1 MAAKVNLIR
10 DARVFFT
17 TNVDPVTGKVSKG
30 DASTGNPVFAVG
42 NLFELQPL
50 DGLTFSQST
59 GTETVTMNEAGET
72 PVRGQRV
79 YNTSL
84 EPANFS
90 FSTYLRPAK
99 IGSATDCEEAV
110 LWNALACDKA
120 IGSTTG
126 SPAVAT
132 DAWTAGTP
140 GTTKAQLVFTNS
152 DRNQLQKFGIIICM
166 KGNTI
171 VMNNACLESAT
182 IDFGIDAIAT
192 VAWSGMATEI
202 EYRAA
207 VAFDQVPESSGGTQE
222 FQTGG
227 LGDGAARFKITDGR
241 YLANKL
247 SVAKI
252 TYPHDS
258 TDTADVYTIPIT
270 GGSIGITNN
279 TTYLT
284 PATIGVVNKPLTSF
298 TGARGFTGNLTAY
311 LRASSDNTGETG
323 DLVKALTDAAKVTD
337 QLVAK
342 VEVSMGAASTSTT
355 APHVVFKADTALLS
369 IPDVNTDQ
377 IVGVTLNFT
386 PHGSEDITDT
396 DELVIEYFHPT

>member
-17 TNVDPVTGKVSKG
+17 SNVNPVTGKVS
-30 DASTGNPVFAVG
+30 TGAGTVG
-42 NLFELQPL
+42 NDAFNTTNLVELQVL
-50 DGLTFSQST
+50 DGLTFSQNT
-59 GTETVTMNEAGET
+59 GTETVTMNESGLT

-90 FSTYLRPAK
+90 FSTYARPAV
-99 IGSATDCEEAV
+99 ISTVTDCEEAV

-120 IGSTTG
+120 IGSVSTDPT
-126 SPAVAT
+126 PVPT
-132 DAWTAGTP
+132 DAWTTGTP
-140 GTTKAQLVFTNS
+140 GTTKAELSFANS

-171 VMNNACLESAT
+171 ILNNACLESAT
-182 IDFGIDAIAT
+182 VDFGIDAIAT
-192 VAWSGMATEI
+192 ISWAGMATEI
-202 EYRAA
+202 SYREA
-207 VAFDQVPESSGGTQE
+207 VVFGVVTAGSQAITS
-222 FQTGG
+222 GG
-227 LGDGAARFKITDGR
+227 LGSAQTARHKITGGQ

-252 TYPHDS
+252 TYPTS
-258 TDTADVYTIPIT
+258 GGNTYTIPIT

-298 TGARGFTGNLTAY
+298 TGARAFTGNLTAY
-311 LRASSDNTGETG
+311 FRSSGSTLETG
-323 DLVKALTDAAKVTD
+323 DLVETLVSAGASTDALT
-337 QLVAK
+337 AK
-342 VEVSMGAASTSTT
+342 VEVSIGAASDQTSAPYILFT
-355 APHVVFKADTALLS
+355 AATALLS

-377 IVGVTLNFT
+377 IVGLTLNFT
-386 PHGSEDITDT
+386 PLGSTDITDAN
-396 DELVIEYFHPT
+396 ELKVEYFHPTV

>member
-17 TNVDPVTGKVSKG
+17 TNVNQDTGKVS
-30 DASTGNPVFAVG
+30 TGAGNTVNPVFGVA

-59 GTETVTMNEAGET
+59 GTETVTMNEAGEA

-99 IGSATDCEEAV
+99 MSNAINCEEAV
-110 LWNALACDKA
+110 LWNAFASDKA

-126 SPAVAT
+126 TPPVAT
-132 DAWTAGTP
+132 DAWTEGTP
-140 GTTKAQLVFTNS
+140 GSTKAQLVFTNS
-152 DRNQLQKFGIIICM
+152 NRNQLQKFGLIICM

-171 VMNNACLESAT
+171 VMHNCCLESAT
-182 IDFGIDAIAT
+182 VDFGIDAIAT
-192 VAWSGMATEI
+192 VAWTGMATEI
-202 EYRAA
+202 EYRDA
-207 VAFDQVPESSGGTQE
+207 VTFGNLPASAGADQDI
-222 FQTGG
+222 TGG
-227 LGDGAARFKITDGR
+227 LGTGKARFKITDGA

-252 TYPHDS
+252 TYPYNS
-258 TDTADVYTIPIT
+258 TDPNKVYTIPIT

-298 TGARGFTGNLTAY
+298 TGARAFTGNLTAY
-311 LRASSDNTGETG
+311 LRASGDTGETG
-323 DLVKALTDAAKVTD
+323 DLVKALTEDAQLTDKLTAKI
-337 QLVAK
+337 
-342 VEVSMGAASTSTT
+342 EVSLGAASSSTT
-355 APHVVFKADTALLS
+355 VPHVVFKADTALLS
-369 IPDVNTDQ
+369 VPDINTDQ

-386 PHGSEDITDT
+386 PLGSTDITDT
-396 DELVIEYFHPT
+396 DELVIQYFHP

>member
-17 TNVDPVTGKVSKG
+17 TNVNSVTGRVSSGAG
-30 DASTGNPVFAVG
+30 DATNPAFSIT
-42 NLFELQPL
+42 NLFELQTL

-59 GTETVTMNEAGET
+59 GTETVTMNESGET

-79 YNTSL
+79 FNTSL

-90 FSTYLRPAK
+90 FSTYLRPAV
-99 IGSATDCEEAV
+99 ITNAIDCEESV
-110 LWNALACDKA
+110 LWNALASDKK
-120 IGSTTG
+120 IGDIG
-126 SPAVAT
+126 
-132 DAWTAGTP
+132 DAWTTGTI
-140 GTTKAQLVFTNS
+140 GTSKAKLVFTNS

-171 VMNNACLESAT
+171 VMHNACLESAS

-192 VAWSGMATEI
+192 VAWAGMATDI
-202 EYRAA
+202 EYRDA
-207 VAFDQVPESSGGTQE
+207 VVFGTIPTSPGASQPI
-222 FQTGG
+222 TSGG
-227 LGDGAARFKITDGR
+227 LGIGAARFKIIDGK

-252 TYPHDS
+252 TYPIS
-258 TDTADVYTIPIT
+258 GGNTYTIPIT
-270 GGSIGITNN
+270 GGSIGVTNN

-284 PATIGVVNKPLTSF
+284 PATVGVVNKPLTSF
-298 TGARGFTGNLTAY
+298 TGSRAFTGNLTAY
-311 LRASSDNTGETG
+311 LRVSAGETGETG
-323 DLVKALTDAAKVTD
+323 DLVQALTTASTTTD

-342 VEVSMGAASTSTT
+342 IEVSMGAASTSTL
-355 APHVVFKADTALLS
+355 APHVVFTANTALLS

-377 IVGVTLNFT
+377 VVGVTLNFT
-386 PHGSEDITDT
+386 PHGSTDITDT
-396 DELVIEYFHPT
+396 NELEIEYFHPAV

>member
-17 TNVDPVTGKVSKG
+17 TNVNSVTGKVSTGAG
-30 DASTGNPVFAVG
+30 DASNPAFSVS
-42 NLFELQPL
+42 NLFEFQPL

-59 GTETVTMNEAGET
+59 GTETVTMNEAGDA

-90 FSTYLRPAK
+90 FSTYLRPAI
-99 IGSATDCEEAV
+99 IGAATDCEEAM
-110 LWNALACDKA
+110 LWNALASDKKV
-120 IGSTTG
+120 GESG
-126 SPAVAT
+126 
-132 DAWTAGTP
+132 DAWTPGTP
-140 GTTKAQLVFTNS
+140 GAGKAQLVFTNS

-192 VAWSGMATEI
+192 VAWAGMATEI
-202 EYRAA
+202 EYRDA
-207 VAFDQVPESSGGTQE
+207 VVFGTLPTTSGASQSISSGG
-222 FQTGG
+222 
-227 LGDGAARFKITDGR
+227 LGVGAARFKITDGK

-252 TYPHDS
+252 TYPAS
-258 TDTADVYTIPIT
+258 SVNAADVYTIPIT
-270 GGSIGITNN
+270 GGSIGVSNN

-284 PATIGVVNKPLTSF
+284 PATVGVVNKPLTSF
-298 TGARGFTGNLTAY
+298 TGARAFTGSLTAY
-311 LRASSDNTGETG
+311 LRASSGTAGETG
-323 DLVKALTDAAKVTD
+323 DLVQALTTAAATTD

-342 VEVSMGAASTSTT
+342 VEVSMGASSTSTV
-355 APHVVFKADTALLS
+355 APHVVFLASTALLS

-377 IVGVTLNFT
+377 IVGLTLNFT
-386 PHGSEDITDT
+386 PHGSTDITDT
-396 DELVIEYFHPT
+396 NELVIDYFHPTA

>member
-17 TNVDPVTGKVSKG
+17 TNVNATTGKVS
-30 DASTGNPVFAVG
+30 TGAGTTADPAFSIT
-42 NLFELQPL
+42 NLFEIQPL

-59 GTETVTMNEAGET
+59 GTETVTMNEAGES

-90 FSTYLRPAK
+90 FSTYLRPAI
-99 IGSATDCEEAV
+99 IGTATDCEEAM
-110 LWNALACDKA
+110 LWNALASDKA
-120 IGSTTG
+120 IGESG
-126 SPAVAT
+126 
-132 DAWTAGTP
+132 DAWTPGTP
-140 GTTKAQLVFTNS
+140 GTTKAELVFTNS

-171 VMNNACLESAT
+171 VMNNCCLESAT

-192 VAWSGMATEI
+192 VAWAGMATEI
-202 EYRAA
+202 EYRNPVVFGA
-207 VAFDQVPESSGGTQE
+207 VTNGSQAITS
-222 FQTGG
+222 GG
-227 LGDGAARFKITDGR
+227 LGSSAAARFKITDGK

-252 TYPHDS
+252 TYNA
-258 TDTADVYTIPIT
+258 TVYTIPIT
-270 GGSIGITNN
+270 GGSIGVTNN

-284 PATIGVVNKPLTSF
+284 PATVGVVNKPLTSF
-298 TGARGFTGNLTAY
+298 TGARAFTGNLTAY
-311 LRASSDNTGETG
+311 LRASGDTGETG
-323 DLVKALTDAAKVTD
+323 DLVKALSDAAVSTD
-337 QLVAK
+337 QLVANI
-342 VEVSMGAASTSTT
+342 EVSMGAAATSTT
-355 APHVVFKADTALLS
+355 APHVVFTAPTALLS

-386 PHGSEDITDT
+386 PHGSTDITDT
-396 DELVIEYFHPT
+396 NELNIKYFHPAA